1 MHLTMNA
8 RGWSPRPCGG
18 VVGFEA
24 EGLPDLTSR
33 PHAVISSQGNKEDGG
48 APSSQVGETVPE
60 GSLTFS
66 APTRGLG
73 TLERI

>member
-1 MHLTMNA
+1 MNA

-24 EGLPDLTSR
+24 EGPPDLTSR
-33 PHAVISSQGNKEDGG
+33 PHVLISSQGNKEDGG

-73 TLERI
+73 TLQRI